1 MTDDDP
7 ETKKNTNKYNCKKCY
22 FITCKKT
29 DYTRHLETQ
38 KHKNNK
44 NDDLLMTDD
53 DFKNEK
59 NEKNEK
65 IYYCQCGKK
74 YKYKQGI
81 HVHRK
86 KCNFK
91 NSLTDINENNQE
103 TALTTTIKEESD
115 ISYKTMFLDMMK
127 QNKELQNTIC
137 EMIPKMGNT
146 VNTTNN
152 TNNTN
157 NINNINV
164 TVFLNDKCKD
174 AISMTD
180 FIKTIDISL
189 DDLYVTKNKG
199 LIGGISNI
207 FVNQLNKLPLVQRPI
222 WCSDKKRK
230 RLFIKEDTWT
240 EDTDNIKTAQA
251 IKSVSV
257 LQTKNIN
264 KYTKEKPNWIKNDK
278 EKDDYIYIVK
288 TTTDTV
294 EDKTNPIID
303 KMIDVIHLTTDKRE
317 KLSNK

>member
-1 MTDDDP
+1 MMTDDDP

-146 VNTTNN
+146 VNT

-317 KLSNK
+317 KLINN

>member
-103 TALTTTIKEESD
+103 TALTTEIKEESD

-146 VNTTNN
+146 VNT

-278 EKDDYIYIVK
+278 EKDEYIYIVK

-317 KLSNK
+317 KLINN

>member
-1 MTDDDP
+1 
-7 ETKKNTNKYNCKKCY
+7 
-22 FITCKKT
+22 
-29 DYTRHLETQ
+29 
-38 KHKNNK
+38 
-44 NDDLLMTDD
+44 MTDD

-146 VNTTNN
+146 VNT

-317 KLSNK
+317 KLINN

>member
-1 MTDDDP
+1 MMTDDDP

-103 TALTTTIKEESD
+103 TALTTEIKEESD

-146 VNTTNN
+146 VNT

-317 KLSNK
+317 KLINN

>member
-1 MTDDDP
+1 MMTDDDP

-103 TALTTTIKEESD
+103 TALTTEIKEESD

-146 VNTTNN
+146 VNT

-278 EKDDYIYIVK
+278 EKDEYIYIVK

-317 KLSNK
+317 KLINN

>member
-1 MTDDDP
+1 
-7 ETKKNTNKYNCKKCY
+7 
-22 FITCKKT
+22 
-29 DYTRHLETQ
+29 
-38 KHKNNK
+38 
-44 NDDLLMTDD
+44 
-53 DFKNEK
+53 
-59 NEKNEK
+59 
-65 IYYCQCGKK
+65 
-74 YKYKQGI
+74 
-81 HVHRK
+81 
-86 KCNFK
+86 
-91 NSLTDINENNQE
+91 
-103 TALTTTIKEESD
+103 
-115 ISYKTMFLDMMK
+115 
-127 QNKELQNTIC
+127 
-137 EMIPKMGNT
+137 
-146 VNTTNN
+146 
-152 TNNTN
+152 
-157 NINNINV
+157 
-164 TVFLNDKCKD
+164 
-174 AISMTD
+174 MTD

-303 KMIDVIHLTTDKRE
+303 KMIDVIHLTNDKRE
-317 KLSNK
+317 KLRNK

>member
-103 TALTTTIKEESD
+103 TALITAIKEESD
-115 ISYKTMFLDMMK
+115 ISYKTMFLEMMK

-146 VNTTNN
+146 VNT

-303 KMIDVIHLTTDKRE
+303 KMIDVIHLTNDKRE
-317 KLSNK
+317 KLRNK

>member
-53 DFKNEK
+53 DFK

-146 VNTTNN
+146 VNT

-317 KLSNK
+317 KLINN

>member
-152 TNNTN
+152 TNN
-157 NINNINV
+157 INNINV

-174 AISMTD
+174 AISMSD

-317 KLSNK
+317 KLINN

>member
-1 MTDDDP
+1 M
-7 ETKKNTNKYNCKKCY
+7 
-22 FITCKKT
+22 
-29 DYTRHLETQ
+29 
-38 KHKNNK
+38 
-44 NDDLLMTDD
+44 
-53 DFKNEK
+53 
-59 NEKNEK
+59 
-65 IYYCQCGKK
+65 
-74 YKYKQGI
+74 
-81 HVHRK
+81 
-86 KCNFK
+86 
-91 NSLTDINENNQE
+91 TDINENNQE

-317 KLSNK
+317 KLINN

>member
-59 NEKNEK
+59 IEKNEK

-146 VNTTNN
+146 VNT

-317 KLSNK
+317 KLINN

>member
-146 VNTTNN
+146 VNT

-303 KMIDVIHLTTDKRE
+303 KMIDVIHLTNDKRE

>member
-1 MTDDDP
+1 MMTDDDP

-103 TALTTTIKEESD
+103 TALITAIKEESD

-146 VNTTNN
+146 VNT

-278 EKDDYIYIVK
+278 EKDEYIYIVK

-317 KLSNK
+317 KLINN

>member
-146 VNTTNN
+146 VNT

>member
-1 MTDDDP
+1 M
-7 ETKKNTNKYNCKKCY
+7 
-22 FITCKKT
+22 
-29 DYTRHLETQ
+29 
-38 KHKNNK
+38 
-44 NDDLLMTDD
+44 
-53 DFKNEK
+53 
-59 NEKNEK
+59 
-65 IYYCQCGKK
+65 
-74 YKYKQGI
+74 
-81 HVHRK
+81 
-86 KCNFK
+86 
-91 NSLTDINENNQE
+91 TDINENNQE
-103 TALTTTIKEESD
+103 TALITAIKEESD

-146 VNTTNN
+146 VNT

-317 KLSNK
+317 KLINN

>member
-1 MTDDDP
+1 MMTDDDP

-152 TNNTN
+152 TNN
-157 NINNINV
+157 INNINV

-180 FIKTIDISL
+180 FIKMIDISL

-317 KLSNK
+317 KLINN

>member
-1 MTDDDP
+1 MMTDDDP

-127 QNKELQNTIC
+127 QNKELQNAIC

-146 VNTTNN
+146 VNT

-317 KLSNK
+317 KLINN

>member
-1 MTDDDP
+1 MTDDDL

-103 TALTTTIKEESD
+103 TALTTTIKEDSD
-115 ISYKTMFLDMMK
+115 ISYKTMFLEMMK

-146 VNTTNN
+146 VNT

-317 KLSNK
+317 KLINN

>member
-146 VNTTNN
+146 VNT

-317 KLSNK
+317 KLINN

>member
-103 TALTTTIKEESD
+103 TALTTAIKEDSD
-115 ISYKTMFLDMMK
+115 ISYKTMFLEMMK

-146 VNTTNN
+146 VNT

-317 KLSNK
+317 KLINN

>member
-1 MTDDDP
+1 
-7 ETKKNTNKYNCKKCY
+7 
-22 FITCKKT
+22 
-29 DYTRHLETQ
+29 
-38 KHKNNK
+38 
-44 NDDLLMTDD
+44 
-53 DFKNEK
+53 
-59 NEKNEK
+59 
-65 IYYCQCGKK
+65 
-74 YKYKQGI
+74 
-81 HVHRK
+81 
-86 KCNFK
+86 
-91 NSLTDINENNQE
+91 
-103 TALTTTIKEESD
+103 
-115 ISYKTMFLDMMK
+115 
-127 QNKELQNTIC
+127 
-137 EMIPKMGNT
+137 MIPKMGNT
-146 VNTTNN
+146 VNT

>member
-103 TALTTTIKEESD
+103 TALTTEIKEESD

-146 VNTTNN
+146 VNT

-317 KLSNK
+317 KLINN

>member
-1 MTDDDP
+1 MMTDDDP

-152 TNNTN
+152 TNN
-157 NINNINV
+157 INNINV

-278 EKDDYIYIVK
+278 EKDEYIYIVK

-317 KLSNK
+317 KLINN

>member
-152 TNNTN
+152 TNN
-157 NINNINV
+157 INNINV

-278 EKDDYIYIVK
+278 EKDEYIYIVK

-317 KLSNK
+317 KLINN